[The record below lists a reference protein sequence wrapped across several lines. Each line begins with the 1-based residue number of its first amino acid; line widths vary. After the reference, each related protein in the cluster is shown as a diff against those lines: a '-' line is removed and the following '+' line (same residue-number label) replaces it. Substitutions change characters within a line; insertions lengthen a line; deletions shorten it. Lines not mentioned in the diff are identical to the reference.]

1 MSSTLTPTRP
11 TVAAIA
17 PPRASS
23 PVAQGSVRRSGRC
36 AWWGVVAGAAGI
48 VGTLLTDAQG
58 AVWEDGVTLGSE
70 AIRQVERTPYQ
81 VGIVAGFVAVVATL
95 FAASGWRRWAGERAP
110 DNVAAGVVSAAL
122 TASAG
127 AMMLGYGFKG
137 SMAVYLPGG
146 MDEGTFTDDGLFS
159 IWMFLDFAPYIAWW
173 GTVVAAGV
181 VTWISLRNRLLP
193 RWIGFVSI
201 PFAVAP
207 LAFMVA
213 SGLPGMSVVGT
224 AWMAIVS
231 LGLVVG
237 GRRVR
242 PA

>member
-23 PVAQGSVRRSGRC
+23 PVAPGSVRRSGRW

-70 AIRQVERTPYQ
+70 AIRQVERAPYH
-81 VGIVAGFVAVVATL
+81 VGVVAGF
-95 FAASGWRRWAGERAP
+95 
-110 DNVAAGVVSAAL
+110 VAAGVVSAAL

-146 MDEGTFTDDGLFS
+146 MDEGTFTDEGLFS

>member
-1 MSSTLTPTRP
+1 MTSTLTPDSP
-11 TVAAIA
+11 TVATIA
-17 PPRASS
+17 PPLTAA
-23 PVAQGSVRRSGRC
+23 PAPVRRSGRW

-58 AVWEDGVTLGSE
+58 AVWEEGVTLGSE
-70 AIRQVERTPYQ
+70 AIRQVERAPYH
-81 VGIVAGFVAVVATL
+81 VGVVVGFVAVVATL

-146 MDEGTFTDDGLFS
+146 MDEGTFTDEGLFS

-193 RWIGFVSI
+193 RWIGFTSI

-213 SGLPGMSVVGT
+213 SGLPGMSLLGT
-224 AWMAIVS
+224 LWMVIVS

-237 GRRVR
+237 GRTR
-242 PA
+242 